1 MSKKI
6 CLLVLVVILASL
18 ISMACV
24 PPPPPPPPPDP
35 ATCSPGFWKNHTQI
49 WAASYPDDFDQMLAD
64 LQGGKDTRITRFL
77 VAAEL
82 NAAFPDAP
90 CD

>member
-1 MSKKI
+1 
-6 CLLVLVVILASL
+6 
-18 ISMACV
+18 
-24 PPPPPPPPPDP
+24 
-35 ATCSPGFWKNHTQI
+35 
-49 WAASYPDDFDQMLAD
+49 MLAD